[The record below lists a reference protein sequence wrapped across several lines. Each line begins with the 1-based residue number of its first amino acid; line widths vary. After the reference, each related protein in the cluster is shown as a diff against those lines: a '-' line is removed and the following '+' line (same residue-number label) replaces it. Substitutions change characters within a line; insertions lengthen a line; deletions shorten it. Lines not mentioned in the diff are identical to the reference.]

1 MILLTVGKG
10 KQMSEVS
17 PWTNGNIHEF
27 CGIHTNL
34 LSFEILIE
42 KYADLIKNEIAM
54 TDKLTSHVN
63 YFRNKNRKFYQS
75 RKKRCRTM
83 KIF

>member
-10 KQMSEVS
+10 KQMSKVS
-17 PWTNGNIHEF
+17 PWTHGNIHEF

-63 YFRNKNRKFYQS
+63 YFRNKIENFINPV
-75 RKKRCRTM
+75 KKDVEL
-83 KIF
+83 